1 MNRNVLIIIVAAVLI
16 ELFSAVQYYTAHGL
30 VEEQLDYRAENEIR
44 IKAIVIKG
52 ILNLQEY
59 TLREHLWDIDR
70 NLPQADS
77 ISAATARII
86 ARSPHAVGS
95 FIAFRPFYYPK
106 KGRLFEPYAY
116 REGEDILTTE
126 LGESGEHDYTLHP
139 AYQQVERE
147 LKPSWSDPYLY
158 TTDSTET
165 KLATYSFPLTDS
177 EGRFV
182 GVCGIDLSLEQI
194 GDTLNARHTYPSS
207 FDLLLTSAG
216 QVISGPPSSH
226 PNAHDVEQVVR
237 LISDSTTVRQ
247 LSHSGRST
255 LIAFDSEQTGERAY
269 IYFANMRGEPHW
281 QVAVVCYDDEVYG
294 ALYMMRLKLVLF
306 MLLGFALLGFI
317 IHRSMRSE
325 QRLSQAQA
333 RQDLIDKELRIAQTI
348 QNEMLPRDFAPN
360 SARTGQSGQAQAEPH
375 DVQIFGMLKPARE
388 VGGDVY
394 DYFLRDEKLFFC
406 IGDVSGKGIPSA
418 IVMAEIHS
426 QFRMASMHETNP
438 ARIMQTLNAA
448 ACEGNI
454 TNIFV
459 TLFVGVLDL
468 PTGRLRYCNAGHDVP
483 YLLSAGDTKG
493 VSPLPVL
500 ANIPIGLFDDF
511 RYELQET
518 DIAPLTTIFLY
529 TDGLPEA
536 KNTLREQ
543 FAIARVEKALA
554 EQVDAA
560 PETLVESVSQA
571 VHRFVEN
578 AERSDDLTMLAIRYT
593 PQREYD
599 FLGEFT
605 LKNEVKY
612 VKELNAFVKS
622 ICEKL
627 GIEPSMANGI
637 KLAVEEAVVNVI
649 DYAYPIGTSGDI
661 MVRAMTDG
669 HKLKF
674 VIIDSG
680 IVFDP
685 TEAAQADTTLSAEE
699 RPVGGLGL
707 LLVRELMDSINY
719 ERIDGQNTLTLIK
732 RFNS

>member
-16 ELFSAVQYYTAHGL
+16 ELFSAVQYYTAHDL

-59 TLREHLWDIDR
+59 TLREHLWDINR
-70 NLPQADS
+70 NLTQPDS
-77 ISAATARII
+77 MFAATARII
-86 ARSPHAVGS
+86 SRSHHAVGS
-95 FIAFRPFYYPK
+95 FITFKPFFYPK

-116 REGEDILTTE
+116 REGKEIRVTE

-147 LKPSWSDPYLY
+147 LKPSWSDPYIY
-158 TTDSTET
+158 KTDSTET
-165 KLATYSFPLTDS
+165 ELATYSYPLTDS

-182 GVCGIDLSLEQI
+182 AVCGIDLMLEQI

-207 FDLLLTSAG
+207 FDLLLTESG
-216 QVISGPPSSH
+216 KIISGPPAEH

-237 LISDSTTVRQ
+237 LLGDSTVVRKE
-247 LSHSGRST
+247 SRSKRSKV
-255 LIAFDSEQTGERAY
+255 IAFKSDKTGERAY
-269 IYFANMRGEPHW
+269 IYSANMKGEPHW

-294 ALYMMRLKLVLF
+294 DLYMMRLKVVLF

-325 QRLSQAQA
+325 KRLGQAQA
-333 RQDLIDKELRIAQTI
+333 RQDLLDKELRIAQTI
-348 QNEMLPRDFAPN
+348 QNEMLPQPFE
-360 SARTGQSGQAQAEPH
+360 TQEEPR

-388 VGGDVY
+388 VGGDIY
-394 DYFLRDEKLFFC
+394 DYFMRDEKLFFC

-426 QFRMASMHETNP
+426 QFRMVSMHETNP
-438 ARIMQTLNAA
+438 ARIVQTLNAA

-483 YLLSAGDTKG
+483 YLISATDEKG
-493 VSPLPVL
+493 VSPLPVN
-500 ANIPIGLFDDF
+500 ANIPIGLFVDF
-511 RYELQET
+511 KYELQET
-518 DIAPLTTIFLY
+518 DIAPSTTIFLY
-529 TDGLPEA
+529 TDGLTEA
-536 KNTLREQ
+536 KNTMREQ
-543 FAIARVEKALA
+543 FAIRRVESALA
-554 EQVDAA
+554 GQVDVT
-560 PETLVESVSQA
+560 PEVLVESISSE

-578 AERSDDLTMLAIRYT
+578 AEQSDDLTMLAIQYT
-593 PQREYD
+593 PHREYE

-605 LKNEVKY
+605 LKNEVRY
-612 VKELNAFVKS
+612 VKDLNAFVKS
-622 ICEKL
+622 VNDKL

-649 DYAYPIGTSGDI
+649 DYAYPVGTSGDI
-661 MVRAMTDG
+661 TVRALSDG

-685 TEAAQADTTLSAEE
+685 TEVAEADTSLSAEE

-719 ERIDGQNTLTLIK
+719 ERIDGKNTLTLIK

>member
-1 MNRNVLIIIVAAVLI
+1 MNRNVLIIIAAAVLI

-70 NLPQADS
+70 NLAHADS
-77 ISAATARII
+77 MFAATARII
-86 ARSPHAVGS
+86 SHSRHAVGS
-95 FIAFRPFYYPK
+95 FISFKPFFYPQ

-116 REGEDILTTE
+116 RDGQDIRVTE
-126 LGESGEHDYTLHP
+126 LSQSGGHDYTLHP

-147 LKPSWSDPYLY
+147 LKPSWSDPYIY
-158 TTDSTET
+158 ETDSTET
-165 KLATYSFPLTDS
+165 KLATYSYPLTDG

-182 GVCGIDLSLEQI
+182 AICGIDLMLEQI

-207 FDLLLTSAG
+207 FDLLLTQSE
-216 QVISGPPSSH
+216 QIISGPPADH

-237 LISDSTTVRQ
+237 LIGDSTVVRKA
-247 LSHSGRST
+247 SRSGRST
-255 LIAFDSEQTGERAY
+255 VIAFKSEQTGERAY
-269 IYFANMRGEPHW
+269 IYFANMKGEPHW

-294 ALYMMRLKLVLF
+294 DLYLMRLKLALF

-325 QRLSQAQA
+325 QRLGQAQA

-348 QNEMLPRDFAPN
+348 QNEMLPRAFAP
-360 SARTGQSGQAQAEPH
+360 QAEPR

-394 DYFLRDEKLFFC
+394 DYFMRDEKLFFC

-426 QFRMASMHETNP
+426 QFRMASMHEVNP
-438 ARIMQTLNAA
+438 ARIMRTLNAA
-448 ACEGNI
+448 ACEGNE

-483 YLLSAGDTKG
+483 YLISAADGKG
-493 VSPLPVL
+493 VESLPVQ

-511 RYELQET
+511 KYELQET
-518 DIAPLTTIFLY
+518 DIAPDTTIFLY

-536 KNTLREQ
+536 KNPLREQ
-543 FAIARVEKALA
+543 FSLGRVESALA
-554 EQVDAA
+554 KAVDTT
-560 PETLVESVSQA
+560 PEVMVESVSRE

-578 AERSDDLTMLAIRYT
+578 AEQSDDLSMLAIRYT
-593 PQREYD
+593 PHREYD
-599 FLGEFT
+599 MLGEFT

-622 ICEKL
+622 VNDKL

-649 DYAYPIGTSGDI
+649 DYAYPIGTNGDI
-661 MVRAMTDG
+661 TVRALSDG

-685 TEAAQADTTLSAEE
+685 TEVAEADTSLSAEE

-719 ERIDGQNTLTLIK
+719 ERIDSKNTLTLIK
-732 RFNS
+732 RFE